1 MLRSILA
8 IIVGVS
14 AGFVTVI
21 AGDYLIHFMEP
32 PPADMKP
39 GDSAAFAAYIDSIP
53 FFVLLVMQVVWLGS
67 SFLGG
72 FAASAVDKPNWRRS
86 TMITGLLLF
95 AAAAVNMVMI
105 DHPVWMWVVSLM
117 LYPPFA
123 WVGGGLAQKLSTNGE
138 FFQ

>member
-21 AGDYLIHFMEP
+21 AGDYLVHFIQP
-32 PPADMKP
+32 PAADMKP

-53 FFVLLVMQVVWLGS
+53 FYVLLVMQIVWLVS
-67 SFLGG
+67 AFLGG
-72 FAASAVDKPNWRRS
+72 FAASAVDKSNWRRS
-86 TMITGLLLF
+86 AMITGLLLF
-95 AAAAVNMVMI
+95 GAAAVNMTMI
-105 DHPVWMWVVSLM
+105 DHPMWMWVVSIVF
-117 LYPPFA
+117 YPPIA
-123 WVGGGLAQKLSTNGE
+123 WVGGGLAQKVSTKGE